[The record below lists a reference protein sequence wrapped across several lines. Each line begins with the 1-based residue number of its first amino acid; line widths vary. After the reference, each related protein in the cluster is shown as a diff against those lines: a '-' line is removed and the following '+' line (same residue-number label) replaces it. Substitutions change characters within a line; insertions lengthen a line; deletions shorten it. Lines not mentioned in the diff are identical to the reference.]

1 MGTSNSQFFDGM
13 TGGTVYRIDEADGVK
28 ASLSFDRLYVSKDVI
43 LTTLTG
49 TGAANLLTA
58 MNIETDVDTI
68 EAGMIFGAGQGK
80 KIIAVTVKSGD
91 TGVVYGITFGT
102 TSV

>member
-13 TGGTVYRIDEADGVK
+13 TGGTVYRIDAADGVK
-28 ASLSFDRLYVSKDVI
+28 ASLAFDRLYVEKDVI

-49 TGAANLLTA
+49 TGATNLLTA
-58 MNIETDVDTI
+58 MNITTDTDVI
-68 EAGMIFGAGQGK
+68 GAGMILGAGQGK
-80 KIIAVTVKSGD
+80 KITAVTVKAAD
-91 TGVVYGITFGT
+91 TGVVWGITFGT